1 MRETVN
7 SVVPCYEDMAVLNYC
22 TDPKFGV
29 SKHAAALVNICVRYK
44 LGKLR
49 MKG

>member
-7 SVVPCYEDMAVLNYC
+7 SAVDMAVLNHC
-22 TDPKFGV
+22 TDPKFGA
-29 SKHAAALVNICVRYK
+29 SKHAAALVNICIRYK

-49 MKG
+49 MKR